1 MLSLFQYIV
10 PYFGYVL
17 GAVALLFG
25 QAACDLAL
33 PDYMSDI
40 VNQGITT
47 GNSVYILQT
56 GAQMLGI
63 SLLSAACSVT
73 VGLLAARA
81 AAGVSRDLRNDI
93 FEKVESFSNAEFDR
107 FSTSSLITR
116 TTNDITQI
124 QMLVVMMI
132 RMVFYAPI
140 MGVGGFV
147 HALAKSTSM
156 SWIIG
161 VAVAILIGMVMIMFT
176 AAVPKFKIVQNLI
189 DKLNLVVREN
199 LDGMLVVRAFNTQRF
214 EEDRFDQVNG
224 KLTATNLFVN
234 RITAGM
240 MPAMMLLMNLV
251 TVLVVWVGA
260 HQVSSFQMDVG
271 DMMAYMQYV
280 MQIIMAFLMMSMM
293 FIMIPRASVSA
304 NRVAEVL
311 AAESSVKDEAAAYLP
326 EQGALPRNGAA
337 LTERPAA
344 LTGENA
350 ALTEGPAALF
360 GGNTAGGCGEAGNAE
375 RGRDENKITNRG
387 RGEIVFDHV
396 SFHYPDA
403 DEDVLHDICFTAKPG
418 QTTAFIGST
427 GSGKSAL
434 VNLIPRFYDATG
446 GEIRIDGVPLRQLPL
461 HELRS
466 RLGYVP
472 QKGILFSGTIKSN
485 LSYADPNATEEEINS
500 AAEIAQAMEFINSK
514 PERFDTP
521 VAQGGGNV
529 SGGQKQRLS
538 IARALVKRPQ
548 IYIFDDSFS
557 ALDFKTDSALRAAL
571 KEQTGDSTVLLVAQR
586 ISTIMGAEQIIVLDH
601 GRIRG
606 VGTHRELM
614 DSCEIYREIAL
625 SQLSEEELQ

>member
-161 VAVAILIGMVMIMFT
+161 VAVAILIGLVMIMFA

-326 EQGALPRNGAA
+326 EQGTLTETGAA

-344 LTGENA
+344 LTGEN
-350 ALTEGPAALF
+350 TE
-360 GGNTAGGCGEAGNAE
+360 
-375 RGRDENKITNRG
+375 RG

-514 PERFDTP
+514 PERFDTS